1 MRGEPKSPPPDAKN
15 VSVRALNDAVK
26 AGPPPA
32 SVRAASL
39 ISGLTLLSRLLGLLR
54 EQVFAA
60 LLGAGMQ
67 ADAFQVAYRIPNLLR
82 DLFAEGALSAAFV
95 PTYAAALV
103 REGREAAFR
112 LASRVL
118 SLLSLG
124 LAAVILLAYSF
135 AGELVAALAPGYEQV
150 AGKPELTGQLT
161 RIMLPFLPLVSFAAV
176 AMGML
181 NAEERYAMPA
191 LAPSMFNVV
200 AVLVGVG
207 LALAGAP
214 PEAAVMGWAVGTV
227 LGGLAQLAVQLP
239 ALVRRGFRFR
249 WELAPRDPGILRIA
263 ALMAPATVGLAAVQ
277 LNLFI
282 SSRFASEEPGAVSW
296 LTYAFRILYLPIG
309 LFGVALGTVAAT
321 GLARSA
327 ARNDLLAMRAT
338 LLRNLRMLL
347 FLCLPAS
354 AGLIAVGRPVVRL
367 LYEHGRFLASDTDGT
382 AAALGVYALGLVAYT
397 GVKVV
402 APAFY
407 ALGRPRVPLVGS
419 LLAVATNIVVI
430 RSLQGSL
437 GYLSVAV
444 GTSLGSFVNA
454 AVLLLVFDRKHVPLS
469 GGGLLRTAACAGL
482 GALVTGGAA
491 WATARGL
498 EAATSG
504 ASLSARIATGLI
516 PVIVGMLAYGAAGK
530 LLRMPELDALLGALA
545 RRRP

>member
-1 MRGEPKSPPPDAKN
+1 
-15 VSVRALNDAVK
+15 LNDAVK
-26 AGPPPA
+26 ESSAPA

-39 ISGLTLLSRLLGLLR
+39 ISGLTLLSRLLGLVR

-60 LLGAGMQ
+60 LLGAGLQ

-82 DLFAEGALSAAFV
+82 DLFAEGALSASFV
-95 PTYAAALV
+95 PTYAGALL

-118 SLLSLG
+118 TLLSIG
-124 LAAVILLAYSF
+124 LASVILLGYLF
-135 AGELVAALAPGYEQV
+135 ASQVVEALAPGYGQV
-150 AGKPELTGQLT
+150 AGKPELTEQLT

-191 LAPSMFNVV
+191 LAPSMFNVI
-200 AVLVGVG
+200 AVLVGLG
-207 LALAGAP
+207 LAAAGAP
-214 PEAAVMGWAVGTV
+214 PETAVVGWAVGTV
-227 LGGLAQLAVQLP
+227 FGGLAQLAVQLP
-239 ALVRRGFRFR
+239 ALFRRGFRFR

-263 ALMAPATVGLAAVQ
+263 ALMAPATLGLAAVQ

-282 SSRFASEEPGAVSW
+282 SSRFASAEPGAVSW

-327 ARNDLLAMRAT
+327 ARNDKEAMRAT

-382 AAALGVYALGLVAYT
+382 AAALAVYAVGLVAYT

-419 LLAVATNIVVI
+419 LLAVATNILVI
-430 RSLQGSL
+430 HSLQGSL

-444 GTSLGSFVNA
+444 GTSLGSLVNV
-454 AVLLLVFDRKHVPLS
+454 AVLLLVFDRRHVSLRD
-469 GGGLLRTAACAGL
+469 GGLARTAALAAA
-482 GALVTGGAA
+482 GALLTAGAA

-498 EAATSG
+498 EPVFGG
-504 ASLSARIATGLI
+504 ASLSARIGGGLA
-516 PVIVGMLAYGAAGK
+516 PVIAGMLAYGAAGR
-530 LLRMPELDALLGALA
+530 LLRAPELDALLGALA
-545 RRRP
+545 RRRS